1 MCHVPAVFVAA
12 NARLWFQNWHP
23 GMHVNNDYTGQ
34 SGVAGFG
41 IEYLHPW
48 AVCAARGRVRN
59 QLQCENYSNRY
70 TTGRAATSTSCGS
83 SRSRPS

>member
-48 AVCAARGRVRN
+48 AVCAARGRVRG
-59 QLQCENYSNRY
+59 QGQRVP
-70 TTGRAATSTSCGS
+70 GRHALTEVS
-83 SRSRPS
+83 